1 MVVLQDGHKRN
12 HIKNYRNYTHSRHAK
27 VPPAHFAQ
35 VVATWRAVIDENA
48 TKWSK
53 SKLSSCL
60 TTCKPPT
67 SHCRTI
73 QNTEVRFVG
82 HDLGHIVNLVS
93 SFSIVQRKLSKIVV
107 RPICCM
113 AGIMAG
119 ALKRHLHVPLWMPQR
134 PHIVLTYQPPSS
146 FHLLLV
152 TSTTPNN
159 GIEDSIENSLQSE
172 LKKDHWV
179 QANVHSHKIKMPTSK
194 KLLALG
200 SAHWIK

>member
-1 MVVLQDGHKRN
+1 MCLLYTLSPAVPATDHHWSTVIDPQLTNTILSSLLKRDKLPKHGKKSNLKPEMSYRCHHSYLSWPSYQLQVLSLSQAILVGYSFTCTLHPVSNSWDCQMVVLQDGHKRN

-93 SFSIVQRKLSKIVV
+93 SFSIVQR
-107 RPICCM
+107 C
-113 AGIMAG
+113 
-119 ALKRHLHVPLWMPQR
+119 
-134 PHIVLTYQPPSS
+134 T
-146 FHLLLV
+146 F
-152 TSTTPNN
+152 
-159 GIEDSIENSLQSE
+159 
-172 LKKDHWV
+172 KDC
-179 QANVHSHKIKMPTSK
+179 
-194 KLLALG
+194 L
-200 SAHWIK
+200 